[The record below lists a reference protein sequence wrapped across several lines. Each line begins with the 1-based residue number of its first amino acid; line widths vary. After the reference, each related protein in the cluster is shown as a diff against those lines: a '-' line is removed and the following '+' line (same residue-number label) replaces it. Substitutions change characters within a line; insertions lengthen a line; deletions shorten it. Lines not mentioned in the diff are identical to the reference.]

1 MIIDTKN
8 NLNISGIKS
17 IWMTGGEP
25 FMTDD
30 SYDPIDLIVE
40 HGSFEELEIT
50 ITTNGQNLI
59 LKN

>member
-1 MIIDTKN
+1 
-8 NLNISGIKS
+8 
-17 IWMTGGEP
+17 MTGGEP

-30 SYDPIDLIVE
+30 LYDSIDLIVE
-40 HGSFEELEIT
+40 HGAREELEIT